1 MITKNI
7 HCLTHEHSV
16 QLYWVYIYIYICIF
30 NILIFDEYNP
40 NLDNCKFKKKTH

>member
-1 MITKNI
+1 MNTVCNYIW
-7 HCLTHEHSV
+7 C
-16 QLYWVYIYIYICIF
+16 IYIICIF

>member
-1 MITKNI
+1 MNTVCNYNG
-7 HCLTHEHSV
+7 C
-16 QLYWVYIYIYICIF
+16 IYICIF